1 MTKLQLCQYCCF
13 ASLLEITKYWELQFN
28 FPLKTRIANYLLAR
42 LHIYLPHVKLLCN
55 AQPCAR
61 DTLPWYSSQN
71 CTHFIV
77 IYWCLLA
84 HTNGVSKLRTH
95 NRACALPSP
104 SPFPYLMAKIIPVVQ
119 LAAHAK
125 SSTLYGRSYG
135 HKSKCF
141 RLDGLLAPLRAP
153 LSLLQLQRS

>member
-1 MTKLQLCQYCCF
+1 MLNLVPAVRCPDTRHTSVRT
-13 ASLLEITKYWELQFN
+13 SLL
-28 FPLKTRIANYLLAR
+28 P
-42 LHIYLPHVKLLCN
+42 V
-55 AQPCAR
+55 
-61 DTLPWYSSQN
+61 
-71 CTHFIV
+71 
-77 IYWCLLA
+77 
-84 HTNGVSKLRTH
+84 GVSWRTLMGYPSYAR

-153 LSLLQLQRS
+153 LSLLQLQRSQ